1 MRQLLCEGCGE
12 RQKLKTGQRMALERT
27 GICPAEFERVAW
39 GRALPPTTEQRTM
52 YVNDTPHPMT
62 MGEYTSDLCSAAILP
77 GARCCAWTMWLEGE
91 EPDVRWEH
99 EFLTGPR

>member
-1 MRQLLCEGCGE
+1 
-12 RQKLKTGQRMALERT
+12 
-27 GICPAEFERVAW
+27 
-39 GRALPPTTEQRTM
+39 M
-52 YVNDTPHPMT
+52 YVNGTPYPMT
-62 MGEYTSDLCSAAILP
+62 MGEYTCDLCSAAILP